1 MIDRIR
7 HTVYASSMNASV
19 TSCHFGEVWMR
30 GQPSMASLLI
40 PERLMPERRGE
51 LELSLQ
57 PVVERPSFRLVFL
70 LPDEIGANRD
80 FIFGCSRTSVGHMHF
95 LETYLV
101 RCFQ

>member
-1 MIDRIR
+1 
-7 HTVYASSMNASV
+7 
-19 TSCHFGEVWMR
+19 MR